1 MDWNLLITQLLN
13 GLQLGL
19 LLFLLASGLTL
30 IFGIMDFI
38 NLSHG
43 SFYMIGAYF
52 CGTVVAY
59 TGSFVAGVL
68 FGLVGI
74 FIVGALVERLIVS
87 KLYRADHLD
96 HVLVTFGLI
105 LIFDTLVHLIWGA
118 ADMAIPL
125 PDALNGQVTLG
136 SLVLPTYRLLIIAA
150 GLAVAA

>member
-1 MDWNLLITQLLN
+1 MDWNLLVTQLMN

-52 CGTVVAY
+52 CGTIVSI

-68 FGLVGI
+68 IGLVGV
-74 FIVGALVERLIVS
+74 FAVGALVERFIARY
-87 KLYRADHLD
+87 LYLKDHLD

-105 LIFDTLVHLIWGA
+105 LI
-118 ADMAIPL
+118 
-125 PDALNGQVTLG
+125 
-136 SLVLPTYRLLIIAA
+136 LLR
-150 GLAVAA
+150 V

>member
-1 MDWNLLITQLLN
+1 M
-13 GLQLGL
+13 

-52 CGTVVAY
+52 CGTVVAKS
-59 TGSFVAGVL
+59 GSFLAGII
-68 FGLVGI
+68 FGLAGMFAI
-74 FIVGALVERLIVS
+74 GALVEWFIAR

-105 LIFDTLVHLIWGA
+105 LVFDFFDGLGG
-118 ADMAIPL
+118 MAI
-125 PDALNGQVTLG
+125 
-136 SLVLPTYRLLIIAA
+136 
-150 GLAVAA
+150 VAAWWGIWHIISGLSVALFWSRRPATPTAERLRPAPGQR